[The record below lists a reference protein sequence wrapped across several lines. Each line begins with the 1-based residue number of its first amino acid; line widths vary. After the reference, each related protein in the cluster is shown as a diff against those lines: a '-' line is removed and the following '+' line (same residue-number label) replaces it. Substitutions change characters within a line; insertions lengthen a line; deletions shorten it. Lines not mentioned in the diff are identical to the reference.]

1 MEIWP
6 SCKCCSMR
14 GPTRRRPATTDP
26 RPSLT
31 RARRVTRPSCSS
43 CRPAARDDSVLLDE
57 HPAVAFEVLRPVEPA
72 VRVVLR
78 LREDPGPG
86 ALRLREVGV
95 HAVHVDA
102 EAVDHPG
109 DRGPSFG
116 GGARLAVV
124 LRTLVVRRRS
134 REEDPTA
141 FEIEFR
147 VTDRSIRFRDSIEL
161 PEPEGPNQPVDCR
174 GSVLIR
180 DHRNNPG
187 SLGAGFL
194 DHNPPSCQDVLC
206 VLNTVVPM
214 EPAGVGF
221 VLPVYAPCTFSSH
234 RYKLIYYMNSYLSRN
249 ATASHAAQADA
260 QGADLGYPAHGRIR
274 PSEV

>member
-43 CRPAARDDSVLLDE
+43 CSPAARADSVLLDE

-78 LREDPGPG
+78 LRDAPGPG
-86 ALRLREVGV
+86 ALRPREVGV

-109 DRGPSFG
+109 DRGPSLG
-116 GGARLAVV
+116 GDARLAVV

-134 REEDPTA
+134 GEENPTA

-147 VTDRSIRFRDSIEL
+147 VTDRPVRFRNPIEL
-161 PEPEGPNQPVDCR
+161 PEPEGANQPVDR
-174 GSVLIR
+174 RRSVLVR
-180 DHRNNPG
+180 DHGHHPW
-187 SLGAGFL
+187 SLHL
-194 DHNPPSCQDVLC
+194 RVLHR
-206 VLNTVVPM
+206 TP
-214 EPAGVGF
+214 
-221 VLPVYAPCTFSSH
+221 LPVGMARAVLT
-234 RYKLIYYMNSYLSRN
+234 
-249 ATASHAAQADA
+249 
-260 QGADLGYPAHGRIR
+260 
-274 PSEV
+274 